1 MRLEDNHRLFE
12 DFLDDVPE
20 EEIASD
26 ETKADLEDEASNK
39 PVQSYP
45 HYVQWQVTPVHREKN
60 MDMLSAGIS
69 MLKNR
74 LFPMMRYA
82 DRDIVDWKPCF
93 YASGYKVDDTGA
105 WSIDDAYEYFTYIYK
120 CGQNNGLFRIYFEPK
135 DNITVRGMLRIL
147 YTFCQM
153 TQVFR
158 TFNTTLNMSSTSFT
172 ADGFF
177 TPEYDMRADA
187 ASISTRCF
195 VDKKSRLRARAWVK
209 LFDDSKKALKEL
221 DQIISAPDN
230 FMDTNKSYRNLE
242 GNFIDGMKD
251 CQLSPYRDHTVLCV
265 VPFGKTATVK
275 SGNDYFTECVYRID
289 GTLVMEHNM
298 SYDDYYRT
306 NSDWDVWKL
315 DENYEHV
322 TLQCRCN
329 FDEWLDGRNT
339 TTIDMFGRH
348 VRELVISCSELV
360 SPGIN
365 ELKAAVT
372 LKNAENVGDIRYV
385 IEDYKDYKSE

>member
-39 PVQSYP
+39 PVQSYS
-45 HYVQWQVTPVHREKN
+45 HYVQWQVIPVNREKN
-60 MDMLSAGIS
+60 MDMLSAGIR
-69 MLKNR
+69 MLKQR

-105 WSIDDAYEYFTYIYK
+105 WSIDDAYEYFTYMYN
-120 CGQNNGLFRIYFEPK
+120 CGQNNGQFRIYFEPK

-158 TFNTTLNMSSTSFT
+158 TFSTTLNMSSTSFT

-177 TPEYDMRADA
+177 SPEYDMRADA

-221 DQIISAPDN
+221 D
-230 FMDTNKSYRNLE
+230 
-242 GNFIDGMKD
+242 
-251 CQLSPYRDHTVLCV
+251 
-265 VPFGKTATVK
+265 
-275 SGNDYFTECVYRID
+275 
-289 GTLVMEHNM
+289 
-298 SYDDYYRT
+298 
-306 NSDWDVWKL
+306 
-315 DENYEHV
+315 
-322 TLQCRCN
+322 
-329 FDEWLDGRNT
+329 
-339 TTIDMFGRH
+339 
-348 VRELVISCSELV
+348 
-360 SPGIN
+360 
-365 ELKAAVT
+365 
-372 LKNAENVGDIRYV
+372 
-385 IEDYKDYKSE
+385 